1 MSTLAGDN
9 VREII
14 RKHFDERISMTVVTY
29 IIDKGWDYVSQIT
42 EEEIMKLTGNALMT
56 DTFTQALVRTAVKIC
71 TECNLIDDFLPFI
84 INQLHVP
91 KAATKS
97 IEIYKDDVS
106 DYNWER
112 LMDKFNLD
120 YEEDFEKIEMIEL
133 NANLVGY
140 WPNEKE

>member
-1 MSTLAGDN
+1 MRTLAGDN

-14 RKHFDERISMTVVTY
+14 RKHFDERMAMAVVTY
-29 IIDKGWDYVSQIT
+29 IIDKGWEYVKQIT
-42 EEEIMKLTGNALMT
+42 EEEIKEVTGNALMT
-56 DTFTQALVRTAVKIC
+56 DVFVQSLVRTALKSGKE
-71 TECNLIDDFLPFI
+71 TNQIDDFLPYI

-91 KAATKS
+91 KAPMKS
-97 IEIYKDDVS
+97 VEIYKSDVS

-140 WPNEKE
+140 WPN